1 MNLSQARDMVAR
13 LLDEET
19 ADEFQHKLPSFYDYA
34 QKQIATTVDYIENN
48 IIVTPLEDVRDTD
61 ISKELMTQTG
71 KRLYKL
77 RRIITDGEYKHLYDN
92 VYRLYGGTDYRMLCY
107 VYPDTISEETDLEYE
122 FEVSPEAQ
130 PAIVYYAAA
139 QTVITDTDQ
148 RPYYAFMDRYNNIL
162 QNISEARRN
171 NVTVKVVEL

>member
-1 MNLSQARDMVAR
+1 MNISEAKTLVAS

-19 ADEFQHKLPSFYDYA
+19 ADEFEHKLPAFYDYA
-34 QKQIATTVDYIENN
+34 QKQIATTVDYIKKD
-48 IIVTPLEDVRDTD
+48 ITLVPDKTADTD
-61 ISKELMTQTG
+61 IAELVKTRIG

-77 RRIITDGEYKHLYDN
+77 RKITSDDSFEHLHDNFYRFYAGGEYIIS
-92 VYRLYGGTDYRMLCY
+92 CC
-107 VYPDTISEETDLEYE
+107 VYPDTIDKETPPEYE

-162 QNISEARRN
+162 QNINDARRDN
-171 NVTVKVVEL
+171 ITVRAVVL

>member
-1 MNLSQARDMVAR
+1 MVAR

-48 IIVTPLEDVRDTD
+48 ITVSPAESVRDTD
-61 ISKELMTQTG
+61 IADELLNQTG

-77 RRIITDGEYKHLYDN
+77 RRIITDGEYEHLYDN
-92 VYRLYGGTDYRMLCY
+92 VYRLYGGQSYRMLCY
-107 VYPDTISEETDLEYE
+107 VYPDTITNDTDSEYE
-122 FEVSPEAQ
+122 FEVSQEAC

-139 QTVITDTDQ
+139 QTVITDTDL